1 MSESFPVEES
11 ATPAT
16 PWFKKWWGVTLIV
29 FGALVVLVGLFGPD
43 PDDTPAASQEVDM
56 AQPDT
61 SETETAAPD
70 TPEATPAP
78 EDTEEE
84 AAPEQPEEQLTI
96 GQRNAL
102 RSAESYLRF
111 SAFSRTGLIGQLE
124 FEGYDTDDAT
134 FAVDLLDV
142 DWNEQAA
149 LKAESYLEFSSFSRS
164 GLIDQLLFEGFTR
177 QEAEFGVTQV
187 GY

>member
-43 PDDTPAASQEVDM
+43 PDDTPAASQEVD
-56 AQPDT
+56 T
-61 SETETAAPD
+61 TETETAAPD
-70 TPEATPAP
+70 TPEDTPAP
-78 EDTEEE
+78 ENTAKE

-134 FAVDLLDV
+134 FAVDFLDV

-164 GLIDQLLFEGFTR
+164 GLIDQLMFEGFTR
-177 QEAEFGVTQV
+177 QEAEHGVGV
-187 GY
+187 AGY

>member
-1 MSESFPVEES
+1 MSESFSVEES

-16 PWFKKWWGVTLIV
+16 PWFKKWWGITLIAV
-29 FGALVVLVGLFGPD
+29 GAIVILGGLFGPD
-43 PDDTPAASQEVDM
+43 PDDTPATSQGADI
-56 AQPDT
+56 AQP
-61 SETETAAPD
+61 E
-70 TPEATPAP
+70 TPEPETGEPETPQATPAP
-78 EDTEEE
+78 EDIQEE
-84 AAPEQPEEQLTI
+84 AAPEQPGEQLTV

-134 FAVDLLDV
+134 FAVDFLDA
-142 DWNEQAA
+142 DWNKQAE

-164 GLIDQLLFEGFTR
+164 GLIDQLMFEGFTR
-177 QEAEFGVTQV
+177 QEAESGVTQV